1 MHLKNERSIM
11 AMDKRP
17 AWQAM
22 SRRPRIMLDTDTIE
36 DNPTSVY
43 NAAGV
48 EVNEVGRAD
57 VKDAIGM
64 VFDQAEKQKLDGAAL
79 DEYLMDELPK
89 VCDATP
95 EDIKEIIFDARFFDT
110 TPATEYLMDELSKM
124 EDHTIEDVEN
134 VIGGE
139 RFAEM
144 DQPPRSVA
152 DQLKDAV
159 LSQFARSEY
168 TVELTDENGETIGV
182 AATLKNVDEENLP
195 KAVED
200 TLNAF
205 GYEVA
210 DDERGTLRRIDPW
223 NPTTV
228 EKAIMDYPVA
238 VDESTLEADRQCQM
252 NDIRKEAFKTPD
264 ISAVMMADGRLDA
277 YGEYGLGESKVGA
290 ITTFDHAANVPR
302 DIGGG
307 MVIGFDRPTLT
318 VRTTEAIGDEADSGQ
333 RIQETLEANGAHG
346 SFTDTR
352 VEVDGADTD
361 PWTGQEEAS
370 ETMDGANPWQN
381 IDATAAMAAGPE
393 ID

>member
-1 MHLKNERSIM
+1 
-11 AMDKRP
+11 MDKRP

-79 DEYLMDELPK
+79 D
-89 VCDATP
+89 
-95 EDIKEIIFDARFFDT
+95 
-110 TPATEYLMDELSKM
+110 EYLMDELSKM

>member
-1 MHLKNERSIM
+1 M

-381 IDATAAMAAGPE
+381 IDATAAMAAGPG

>member
-1 MHLKNERSIM
+1 
-11 AMDKRP
+11 MDKRP

-361 PWTGQEEAS
+361 PWTGQEESS

>member
-1 MHLKNERSIM
+1 
-11 AMDKRP
+11 MDKRP

-48 EVNEVGRAD
+48 EVNEVGRTD

-124 EDHTIEDVEN
+124 EDHTIEDV
-134 VIGGE
+134 GGE

>member
-1 MHLKNERSIM
+1 M

-124 EDHTIEDVEN
+124 EEHTIEDVEN

-264 ISAVMMADGRLDA
+264 ISAMMMADGRLDA

>member
-1 MHLKNERSIM
+1 
-11 AMDKRP
+11 
-17 AWQAM
+17 M
-22 SRRPRIMLDTDTIE
+22 SKKI
-36 DNPTSVY
+36 
-43 NAAGV
+43 A
-48 EVNEVGRAD
+48 

-110 TPATEYLMDELSKM
+110 TPATEYLMDKLSKM

>member
-1 MHLKNERSIM
+1 
-11 AMDKRP
+11 
-17 AWQAM
+17 
-22 SRRPRIMLDTDTIE
+22 
-36 DNPTSVY
+36 
-43 NAAGV
+43 
-48 EVNEVGRAD
+48 
-57 VKDAIGM
+57 
-64 VFDQAEKQKLDGAAL
+64 
-79 DEYLMDELPK
+79 
-89 VCDATP
+89 
-95 EDIKEIIFDARFFDT
+95 
-110 TPATEYLMDELSKM
+110 
-124 EDHTIEDVEN
+124 
-134 VIGGE
+134 
-139 RFAEM
+139 M

>member
-1 MHLKNERSIM
+1 M
-11 AMDKRP
+11 AMDERP

>member
-1 MHLKNERSIM
+1 
-11 AMDKRP
+11 
-17 AWQAM
+17 M
-22 SRRPRIMLDTDTIE
+22 SRRPQIMLDTDTIE

>member
-1 MHLKNERSIM
+1 
-11 AMDKRP
+11 MDKRP

-210 DDERGTLRRIDPW
+210 D
-223 NPTTV
+223 
-228 EKAIMDYPVA
+228 
-238 VDESTLEADRQCQM
+238 
-252 NDIRKEAFKTPD
+252 
-264 ISAVMMADGRLDA
+264 GRLDA

>member
-1 MHLKNERSIM
+1 
-11 AMDKRP
+11 
-17 AWQAM
+17 M

>member
-1 MHLKNERSIM
+1 M